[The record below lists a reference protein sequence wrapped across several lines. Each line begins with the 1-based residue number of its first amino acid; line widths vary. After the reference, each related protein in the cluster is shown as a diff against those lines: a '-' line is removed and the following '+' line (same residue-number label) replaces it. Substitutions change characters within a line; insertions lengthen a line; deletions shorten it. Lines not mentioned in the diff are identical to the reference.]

1 MKIMGTLAKWS
12 VEDYH
17 KMIEAGI
24 LSDRPVE
31 LISGE
36 ILQMSPEGPIH
47 TSINH
52 ISVTYLRSILGDK
65 AVIRETHPITLMDSE
80 PEPDIAIVH
89 SPYTLYFEHHPYP
102 EDVYWLIEVADSTL
116 NKDLGIKKTIYARAN
131 IQEYWVIDLNLKTLK
146 VFQNPQENDYQIQKD
161 YNSGFIYCLSFPKIK
176 ISVDTLLG
184 KLNKTDVNE

>member
-1 MKIMGTLAKWS
+1 MYSVAKWS

-36 ILQMSPEGPIH
+36 ILEMSPQGSFH

-52 ISVTYLRSILGDK
+52 IGVTYLRSILGEQ
-65 AVIRETHPITLMDSE
+65 AVIREAHSITLIDSE
-80 PEPDIAIVH
+80 TEPDIAIVR
-89 SPYTLYFEHHPYP
+89 SPYNLYFNHHPYP
-102 EDVYWLIEVADSTL
+102 EDIYWLIEISDTTL
-116 NKDLGIKKTIYARAN
+116 RKDLGIKKTIYANAN
-131 IQEYWVIDLNLKTLK
+131 IQEYWVIDLTSKTLK
-146 VFQNPQENDYQIQKD
+146 VFQNPQNNDYKIQKD
-161 YNSGFIYCLSFPKIK
+161 YKNGFISPLSFPNIN

-184 KLNKTDVNE
+184 K